1 MAVETA
7 RASSELAKNER
18 PIGTLLIDTDVHEQ
32 PPNGLTMT
40 DLIPYIDPHWARYL
54 KGEGGLWLGVPK
66 PLSYAAPVPSMAS
79 RETWIHDSR
88 EYPSSKVENLVK
100 DLIEGEGVTTPII
113 NGSLFFPSTFPGEPE
128 FAAAMAAAY
137 NDWQIAEMLEREPRL
152 CGSVHVAAQDPEHAA
167 REIDRVAAHP
177 RIVQV
182 ILPNLTNWE
191 WGDPRFRPIWEAAL
205 RNDLIV
211 AFHHGMTTNTVL
223 GWPRYYIGWHSM
235 AAPQAAMNQTM
246 SLIVNGTFD
255 RYPELRVSMLE
266 AGVTWLPWLM
276 WRLDAQFKELRSGTP
291 WVKRLPSEHIRS
303 NVRAATQPITEVTP
317 GQFEKL
323 IDLTQ
328 TQDVYVFST
337 DYPHFDADSGD
348 VLAGLGDELQAK
360 IRYQNALDSYPR
372 LRRLLQV

>member
-1 MAVETA
+1 MTMDTAQASAAV
-7 RASSELAKNER
+7 ASTDRRVE
-18 PIGTLLIDTDVHEQ
+18 TLLIDTDVHEQ
-32 PPNGLTMT
+32 PPHGLGMQ
-40 DLIPYIDPHWARYL
+40 DLIPYMDNHWARYL
-54 KGEGGLWLGVPK
+54 TGEGGLWLGFPK

-79 RETWIHDSR
+79 RETWIHSPT
-88 EYPSSKVENLVK
+88 EYPSSVLENLVS
-100 DLIEGEGVTTPII
+100 DLIEGEQVTTPII

-128 FAAAMAAAY
+128 FAAAIAAAY

-205 RNDLIV
+205 RNDLVV

-235 AAPQAAMNQTM
+235 AAPQVAMNQTM

-255 RYPELRVSMLE
+255 RYPDLKVSMLE
-266 AGVTWLPWLM
+266 AGVTWVPWLM
-276 WRLDAQFKELRSGTP
+276 WRLDAQFKELRAGTP

-317 GQFEKL
+317 RQFETL
-323 IDLTQ
+323 IEMTQ
-328 TQDVYVFST
+328 IQDVYVFST
-337 DYPHFDADSGD
+337 DYPHFDADSAD
-348 VLAGLGDELQAK
+348 VLGGLDEELRRK
-360 IRYQNALDSYPR
+360 IRYQNALDTYPR
-372 LRRLLQV
+372 LKGILGV